1 MLLSFKIERVV
12 IQVDS
17 SKWMTCLL
25 KAIILRVRDEW
36 ETAKAW
42 KKVRPVLHPGEDW
55 GGHGFSLP
63 FLPSTVTCDLVPSL
77 RKQLNYVSET
87 MFWPCW
93 NRSSKIQ
100 VLWGSYYTADTAREL
115 SCGLNF
121 LTVYSTA
128 AQRRWKHWEF
138 AAVKTDCGR
147 WVKYNYF
154 FSQRYVPLWGSVGGY
169 GKLWWR
175 FFDDDKEPWHTRSK
189 QKGTPCLIFSCSC
202 TMDWLIGKKVDKLHL
217 DYSPAF

>member
-121 LTVYSTA
+121 LTVCVFHCCSEKMEALGVCCSQNWLWTVSEIQLFFLSEVCSTL
-128 AQRRWKHWEF
+128 RFCWRVWK
-138 AAVKTDCGR
+138 ALMKV
-147 WVKYNYF
+147 
-154 FSQRYVPLWGSVGGY
+154 
-169 GKLWWR
+169 LWWWQR
-175 FFDDDKEPWHTRSK
+175 AMTY
-189 QKGTPCLIFSCSC
+189 T
-202 TMDWLIGKKVDKLHL
+202 
-217 DYSPAF
+217 